1 MIRAALAYAA
11 RGHAVIPLE
20 PGGKRPLTRRG
31 VYDASAEPRTIAS
44 WWTHC
49 PRANIGLAVRPE
61 WIVIDVDV
69 RSGGLD
75 TMKLWPTLP
84 PTPAQIT
91 ATGGMH
97 FVFLRPPGELRGKA
111 GKGVDVLGRGRY
123 IVTAPSVREGV
134 SYAWARK
141 LSTTPVAECP
151 KWLADAIVVPS
162 RDVTPAQ
169 PSRASGV
176 GDVATRARA
185 YLAAIP
191 GAVSGQ
197 NGHATT
203 FKAAQALVRGFMLDA
218 ETAYQLLA
226 EWNRTCSPPW
236 REREL
241 RHKIKSAGQRATMA
255 EGALL
260 SRELDRQRPER

>member
-1 MIRAALAYAA
+1 VIRAALAYAA
-11 RGHAVIPLE
+11 RGHAVIPLD

-31 VYDASAEPRTIAS
+31 VYDASAEPGTVAR
-44 WWTHC
+44 WWTRC

-151 KWLADAIVVPS
+151 KWLADTIVVP
-162 RDVTPAQ
+162 PARPVAL
-169 PSRASGV
+169 PSPIV
-176 GDVATRARA
+176 GPNVVERARK

-203 FKAAQALVRGFMLDA
+203 FKAAQALVRGFMLDE

-260 SRELDRQRPER
+260 GPRT